1 MRRFI
6 YYDKDGIE
14 SYLAQITSGISFSS
28 STETTNSNEIEHQE
42 SREKNIH
49 SDIGAKLAGIGAEIQ
64 EDISKGETNKTSTNQ
79 LVKSLEEKVLSDYA
93 FDKVF
98 DFFSKN
104 KMLKT
109 SDFKIGDVVNL
120 EENVTFFDFD
130 YFEKLFSENG
140 ISSFSIKQSKDEL
153 KKIRDSLSGPQKQNI
168 EVKNKIKE
176 MENMIKQQ
184 ESERKSTLEIL
195 NMAKVTLPYVRFVM
209 TKECLIV
216 LNDDCF
222 RDNPNNIAFKY
233 GGNIQIVGYVTNIID
248 GESRTE
254 NQINAFSEMYKM
266 VNQVMMSLYN
276 GTKHVYVI
284 HPLAMYY

>member
-42 SREKNIH
+42 SKEKNIH

-93 FDKVF
+93 FDKIF

>member
-42 SREKNIH
+42 SKEKNIH

-64 EDISKGETNKTSTNQ
+64 EDISKGETNITSTNQ

-195 NMAKVTLPYVRFVM
+195 NMAKATLPYVRFVM

>member
-42 SREKNIH
+42 SKEKNIH

-120 EENVTFFDFD
+120 EETVTFFDFD

>member
-1 MRRFI
+1 
-6 YYDKDGIE
+6 
-14 SYLAQITSGISFSS
+14 
-28 STETTNSNEIEHQE
+28 
-42 SREKNIH
+42 
-49 SDIGAKLAGIGAEIQ
+49 
-64 EDISKGETNKTSTNQ
+64 
-79 LVKSLEEKVLSDYA
+79 
-93 FDKVF
+93 
-98 DFFSKN
+98 
-104 KMLKT
+104 MLKT

-233 GGNIQIVGYVTNIID
+233 GGNIQIVGYVTNIIE

>member
-42 SREKNIH
+42 SKEKNIH

>member
-42 SREKNIH
+42 SKEKNIH

-276 GTKHVYVI
+276 DTKHVYVI

>member
-42 SREKNIH
+42 SKEKNIH

-120 EENVTFFDFD
+120 EENATFFDFD

-233 GGNIQIVGYVTNIID
+233 GRNIQIVGYVTNIID

>member
-14 SYLAQITSGISFSS
+14 SYLAQITSGISFSL

-42 SREKNIH
+42 SKEKNIH

>member
-42 SREKNIH
+42 SKEKNIH

-120 EENVTFFDFD
+120 EENATFFDFD

-222 RDNPNNIAFKY
+222 RDNPNSIAFKY

>member
-42 SREKNIH
+42 SKEKNIH

-64 EDISKGETNKTSTNQ
+64 EYISKGETNKTSTNQ

-98 DFFSKN
+98 DFFSRN

>member
-42 SREKNIH
+42 SKEKNIH

-233 GGNIQIVGYVTNIID
+233 GGNIQIVGYVTNIIE
-248 GESRTE
+248 GETRTE

>member
-42 SREKNIH
+42 SKEKNIH

-98 DFFSKN
+98 DFFSRN

>member
-42 SREKNIH
+42 SKEKNIH

-120 EENVTFFDFD
+120 EENATFFDFD

-233 GGNIQIVGYVTNIID
+233 GGNIKIVGYVTNIID

-266 VNQVMMSLYN
+266 VNQVMRSLYN

>member
-28 STETTNSNEIEHQE
+28 SKETTNSNEIEHQE
-42 SREKNIH
+42 SNEKNIH

-64 EDISKGETNKTSTNQ
+64 EDVSNSETNKTSTNQ
-79 LVKSLEEKVLSDYA
+79 LVRSLEEKVLSDYA

-104 KMLKT
+104 KMLKK
-109 SDFKIGDVVNL
+109 SDFNIGDVVYL

-153 KKIRDSLSGPQKQNI
+153 KKIRDSLSGSQKQNI

-176 MENMIKQQ
+176 MEKMIKQQ
-184 ESERKSTLEIL
+184 EDERKTTLEIL
-195 NMAKVTLPYVRFVM
+195 NMVKVTLPYVRFVM

-222 RDNPNNIAFKY
+222 RDNPANVAFKY
-233 GGNIQIVGYVTNIID
+233 GGNIQIVGYITNIINGD
-248 GESRTE
+248 IQTGTQV
-254 NQINAFSEMYKM
+254 NTFSEMYKM
-266 VNQVMMSLYN
+266 VNQVLMSLYTD
-276 GTKHVYVI
+276 TKCVYVI

>member
-42 SREKNIH
+42 SKEKNIH

-64 EDISKGETNKTSTNQ
+64 EDISKGETNITSTNQ

-120 EENVTFFDFD
+120 EENATFFDFD

>member
-42 SREKNIH
+42 SKEKNIH

-104 KMLKT
+104 KILKT

>member
-42 SREKNIH
+42 SKEKNIH
-49 SDIGAKLAGIGAEIQ
+49 SDIGAKLAGIGDEIQ

-120 EENVTFFDFD
+120 EENATFFDFD

>member
-42 SREKNIH
+42 SKEKNIH

-64 EDISKGETNKTSTNQ
+64 DDISKGETNKTSTNQ

>member
-42 SREKNIH
+42 SKEKNIH

-64 EDISKGETNKTSTNQ
+64 EDISKGETNITSTNQ

>member
-6 YYDKDGIE
+6 YHDKDGIE

-42 SREKNIH
+42 SKEKNIH

-233 GGNIQIVGYVTNIID
+233 GGNIQIVGYVTNIIE

>member
-42 SREKNIH
+42 SKEKNIH

-195 NMAKVTLPYVRFVM
+195 NMAKATLPYVRFVM

>member
-42 SREKNIH
+42 SKEKNIH

-64 EDISKGETNKTSTNQ
+64 EDISKGETNITSTNQ

-120 EENVTFFDFD
+120 EENATFFDFD

-195 NMAKVTLPYVRFVM
+195 NMAKATLPYVRFVM

>member
-42 SREKNIH
+42 SKEKNIH

-248 GESRTE
+248 CESRTE

>member
-42 SREKNIH
+42 SKEKNIH

-98 DFFSKN
+98 AFFSKN

>member
-42 SREKNIH
+42 SKEKNIH
-49 SDIGAKLAGIGAEIQ
+49 SDIRAKLAGIGAEIQ

-120 EENVTFFDFD
+120 EENATFFDFD

>member
-42 SREKNIH
+42 SKEKNIH

-64 EDISKGETNKTSTNQ
+64 EDIGKGETNKTSTNQ

-120 EENVTFFDFD
+120 EENATFFDFD

-248 GESRTE
+248 SESRTE

>member
-42 SREKNIH
+42 SKEKNIH
-49 SDIGAKLAGIGAEIQ
+49 PDIGAKLAGIGAEIQ

-195 NMAKVTLPYVRFVM
+195 NMAKATLPYVRFVM

>member
-42 SREKNIH
+42 SKEKNIH

-195 NMAKVTLPYVRFVM
+195 TIAKVTLPYVRFVM

>member
-42 SREKNIH
+42 SKEKNIH

-266 VNQVMMSLYN
+266 VNQVMRSLYN

>member
-42 SREKNIH
+42 SKEKNIH

-254 NQINAFSEMYKM
+254 NQITAFSEMYKM

>member
-42 SREKNIH
+42 SKEKNIH
-49 SDIGAKLAGIGAEIQ
+49 SDIGAKLAGIGVEIQ

-176 MENMIKQQ
+176 IENMIKQQ

-222 RDNPNNIAFKY
+222 RDTPNNIAFKY

>member
-14 SYLAQITSGISFSS
+14 SYLAQITSGISLSLS
-28 STETTNSNEIEHQE
+28 KETTNSNETEHAE
-42 SREKNIH
+42 TKEKNIH
-49 SDIGAKLAGIGAEIQ
+49 SDIGAKLAGIGAAIQ
-64 EDISKGETNKTSTNQ
+64 EDVSNSETTKTSANQ
-79 LVKSLEEKVLSDYA
+79 LVRSLEEKLLSDYA

-98 DFFSKN
+98 DYFSDN
-104 KMLKT
+104 SMLKT
-109 SDFKIGDVVNL
+109 SEFNIGDVVLL

-140 ISSFSIKQSKDEL
+140 VSSFSIKQSKDEL
-153 KKIRDSLSGPQKQNI
+153 KKIKDSLSGAQKQNI
-168 EVKNKIKE
+168 KVKNKIKE
-176 MENMIKQQ
+176 MENVIKKQ
-184 ESERKSTLEIL
+184 EEERKSTLEIL

-222 RDNPNNIAFKY
+222 RDNPNNVAFKY

-248 GESRTE
+248 GEAKE
-254 NQINAFSEMYKM
+254 KDHINAFSEMYKT

-276 GTKHVYVI
+276 GAKHVYVI
-284 HPLAMYY
+284 HPLSMYY

>member
-42 SREKNIH
+42 SKEKNIH
-49 SDIGAKLAGIGAEIQ
+49 SDIGAKLAVIGAEIQ

-284 HPLAMYY
+284 RPLAMYY